1 MCEKRG
7 YMLSET
13 KNVVFQLK
21 APYNIPKITVINS
34 YTLQEIFSCARFH
47 TPVVANTTET
57 KSQENIIEIYRINRT
72 NL

>member
-34 YTLQEIFSCARFH
+34 YTLHEIFPV
-47 TPVVANTTET
+47 PVVANTTET
-57 KSQENIIEIYRINRT
+57 KSQENTIETDQFIGSHK
-72 NL
+72 NLAD